1 MATGTQNM
9 TMGESIQKSIS
20 EIREQAAF
28 FDGAEAAFKALKEIY
43 DMKAEDRYLLFGGA
57 GLPNL
62 VHEKKPEQVFE
73 ILNNKDRILAQ
84 RVKVGEVVCG
94 KDKFGNTYNVIVTW
108 VNSDKI
114 TFDGIID
121 SGPNRGRTLSDVTLE
136 KDGLYHDGDYDLQDV
151 YCIQTQKFDWDS

>member
-9 TMGESIQKSIS
+9 TMGTIN

-28 FDGAEAAFKALKEIY
+28 SDGAEAAFKALKEIY
-43 DMKAEDRYLLFGGA
+43 DMEAEDRLLLFGGA

-62 VHEKKPEQVFE
+62 VHEKKPEEVFE
-73 ILNNKDRILAQ
+73 ILNNKDKILAQ

-94 KDKFGNTYNVIVTW
+94 KDKFGHSYNVIITW

-114 TFDGIID
+114 TFDGIIA
-121 SGPNRGRTLSDVTLE
+121 SGPDRGRTLSDATLE
-136 KDGLYHDGDYDLQDV
+136 KDGLCHDGSYNLQDE
-151 YCIQTQKFDWDS
+151 YHIKTKKYNWE